1 MMGRHWRTLSG
12 ALRRLAS
19 TPLATLVTVS
29 VIGIALSLPAG
40 LYLLLANLGQ
50 ASNGL
55 EVQPQ
60 ISLFLKLDAGKD
72 AQRQIEKQLRS
83 HAAIKTFRFVGR
95 DQALKELSAGNGLG
109 DLAAGL
115 PNNPLP
121 DAYIITAREND
132 VAQMDKLR
140 LEVSQWQGV
149 ETAELDSAWAKRLNA
164 MLDLGLQL
172 TFILAAL
179 LAFGLI
185 AGMGNIIR
193 LQILTRQDEIEVSK
207 LIGAT
212 DRFIRLPFLYHGALQ
227 GLLGGLAA
235 WAIIAVSAQLLNLN
249 VSRLATLY
257 GSAFQL
263 EGLALGDAAALLGSS
278 AFLGWIGAYLAVSH
292 FLRHFHISHH

>member
-1 MMGRHWRTLSG
+1 MSRHWRTLMG
-12 ALRRLAS
+12 TLRRLAS
-19 TPLATLVTVS
+19 TPIATLVTIS

-40 LYLLLANLGQ
+40 LYLMLANLGQ

-72 AQRQIEKQLRS
+72 AQRQIEKQLKN
-83 HAAIKTFRFVGR
+83 HPAIKTFRFVGR
-95 DQALKELSAGNGLG
+95 DQALKELSASNGLG

-121 DAYIITAREND
+121 DAYIIAAREHD
-132 VAQMDKLR
+132 AAQLDKLR
-140 LEVSQWQGV
+140 LEASKWPGV

-164 MLDLGLQL
+164 MLDLGRQL
-172 TFILAAL
+172 TFMLAAL
-179 LAFGLI
+179 LAFGLV

-235 WAIIAVSAQLLNLN
+235 WVIIAISAQLLNLN
-249 VSRLATLY
+249 ISKLASLY
-257 GSAFQL
+257 GSSFRL
-263 EGLALGDAAALLGSS
+263 EGLALGDAAALLGFS
-278 AFLGWIGAYLAVSH
+278 AILGWVGAYLAVSH
-292 FLRHFHISHH
+292 FLRHFRISHH

>member
-1 MMGRHWRTLSG
+1 MSRHWRTLKD
-12 ALRRLAS
+12 ALGRLAG

-40 LYLLLANLGQ
+40 LYLLLDHLGQ

-60 ISLFLKLDAGKD
+60 ISLFLRLDAGKD
-72 AQRQIEKQLRS
+72 DQQQVEKQLKN

-121 DAYIITAREND
+121 DAFVITTREND
-132 VAQMDKLR
+132 ADQLDKLR
-140 LEVSQWQGV
+140 LEVSQWPGV
-149 ETAELDSAWAKRLNA
+149 ESAVLDSAWAKRLSA
-164 MLDLGLQL
+164 MLDLGRQL
-172 TFILAAL
+172 TFMLSAL

-193 LQILTRQDEIEVSK
+193 LQILTRQDEIEISK

-212 DRFIRLPFLYHGALQ
+212 DRFIRLPFLYHGTLQ

-235 WAIIAVSAQLLNLN
+235 WIIIAVSAQILNLS
-249 VSRLATLY
+249 VSRLTSLY
-257 GSAFQL
+257 GSGFQL
-263 EGLALGDAAALLGSS
+263 EGLALGDAAALLGFS
-278 AFLGWIGAYLAVSH
+278 AILGWIGSYLAVSH
-292 FLRHFHISHH
+292 FLRHFRISHH